1 MASEGPPTGWA
12 TSTPSPTAGAGE
24 GEVDAGAT
32 TSALLLPTTQEHQHC
47 ESCLAVSS
55 NYFMCKPNNREVT
68 LNPAPT
74 GSLNRQI
81 LVSEGSGGPL
91 TTEWNMCIYPEL
103 YTKEPQQP
111 LNLPTFGTQGG
122 TLPHRERNL
131 SITSNQPKNKLKS
144 KKQPKTGK
152 TYEKPTEHLT
162 QTSIL
167 TFIQKGEK
175 RLNITQL
182 TPDGSKKPN
191 TRNIITPWDKT
202 TQKQILR

>member
-1 MASEGPPTGWA
+1 
-12 TSTPSPTAGAGE
+12 
-24 GEVDAGAT
+24 
-32 TSALLLPTTQEHQHC
+32 
-47 ESCLAVSS
+47 
-55 NYFMCKPNNREVT
+55 MCKPNNFEVT

-111 LNLPTFGTQGG
+111 LNFPTFGTQQQ
-122 TLPHRERNL
+122 HRERNI
-131 SITSNQPKNKLKS
+131 SITSNHPKNKPKF
-144 KKQPKTGK
+144 KKQPKTRK

-167 TFIQKGEK
+167 TFIQKVEK

-182 TPDGSKKPN
+182 TPDGSKNPN
-191 TRNIITPWDKT
+191 TRTIITTWDKNT
-202 TQKQILR
+202 YYDSKRNNK